1 MNAQSRFV
9 LLSIVLSILTLWVV
23 GCAFVPTLTPT
34 AVPPTVA
41 PTKAP
46 VATATTQPSPIA
58 TTAPSATSTQPAAT
72 ATTVPSATA
81 TKPAATAT
89 TVASPTA
96 TKPAATATTV
106 AAATATVASTA
117 TSSSQPSTTTVSAG
131 GPSAVCLA
139 CHGPFE
145 KLTGLPAKYKTD
157 SGEVINPH
165 RYVPHDSKTV
175 TDCANCHTAH
185 ALSPLPTAGSIDLSK
200 VDVTWCYNSCH
211 HQNNFT
217 PCKAC
222 HP

>member
-1 MNAQSRFV
+1 MNTQLRLVCIS
-9 LLSIVLSILTLWVV
+9 LSLSILTLLAM
-23 GCAFVPTLTPT
+23 GCASVPTLTPT

-41 PTKAP
+41 PTKVPA
-46 VATATTQPSPIA
+46 ATATTQPSPVA
-58 TTAPSATSTQPAAT
+58 TTA
-72 ATTVPSATA
+72 PSATA

-89 TVASPTA
+89 TVASATA

-106 AAATATVASTA
+106 AAATAMVAATA
-117 TSSSQPSTTTVSAG
+117 TSSSQPSTATTSAG
-131 GPSAVCLA
+131 SPSAVCLG

-145 KLTGLPAKYKTD
+145 KLTALPAKFKTD
-157 SGEVINPH
+157 SGEVVNPH
-165 RYVPHDSKTV
+165 RYVPHDSKTI
-175 TDCANCHTAH
+175 TDCTNCHTAH